1 MEQHLQEMRQHH
13 HDMADFSVKY
23 ASAQRMQMQQNHEA
37 AVAAVQSYQGTALDS
52 LQAIHHA
59 AAFQA
64 EDFTNKME
72 LINGQLVRQP

>member
-1 MEQHLQEMRQHH
+1 MEQHLREMKKHH
-13 HDMADFSVKY
+13 HDMAEFSVQY
-23 ASAQRMQMQQNHEA
+23 ASAQRVQMQQNHEA
-37 AVAAVQSYQGTALDS
+37 AVAAVQSYQGSALDS
-52 LQAIHHA
+52 LQALHHV